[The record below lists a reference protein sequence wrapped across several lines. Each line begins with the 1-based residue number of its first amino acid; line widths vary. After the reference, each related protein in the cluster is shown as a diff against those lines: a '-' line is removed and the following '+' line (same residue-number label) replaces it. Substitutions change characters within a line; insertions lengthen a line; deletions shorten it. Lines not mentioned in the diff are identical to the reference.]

1 MLGSKG
7 TSMTSTDNCKK
18 SQNPSVPKIYS
29 VGFNHDAELLPKKEF
44 KTANHS
50 GDILHK
56 RNKQSD
62 WQSEFL
68 GQNARPRL

>member
-1 MLGSKG
+1 M
-7 TSMTSTDNCKK
+7 
-18 SQNPSVPKIYS
+18 PKIYS
-29 VGFNHDAELLPKKEF
+29 FGFNHDAELLPKKEF